1 MLKFNTQYDR
11 RAPIFQEP
19 GSAEK
24 LIYSPRYSDDGVLDL
39 IVTGKENLYEYIQSH
54 KESTDIHVL
63 LDRFANGEEDVL
75 QRMQGFYGDVTSMPK
90 TYAEVLNA
98 VIAGEETFARLP
110 IEVKNR
116 FNNSFSE
123 WLTAMDK
130 PDFAQRM
137 GIAPI
142 EQVTPQQVQD
152 FSSNLQP
159 SSPTSADVSAGSSS
173 SSSASAPPSSAAA
186 SSSAPN

>member
-1 MLKFNTQYDR
+1 MSKFDTQYDK
-11 RAPIFQEP
+11 RAPVFQEP
-19 GSAEK
+19 GSPVR
-24 LIYSPRYSDDGVLDL
+24 IVYSPRYSEDGVLDL
-39 IVTGKENLYEYIQSH
+39 VETGRENLYEYIQSH

-75 QRMQGFYGDVTSMPK
+75 QRIQGFYGDVTSMPK

-137 GIAPI
+137 GVSPVD
-142 EQVTPQQVQD
+142 QVTPQQVQD
-152 FSSNLQP
+152 FASTTNAD
-159 SSPTSADVSAGSSS
+159 TSLVNNAGGSDSGSSS
-173 SSSASAPPSSAAA
+173 SSGPADR
-186 SSSAPN
+186 

>member
-1 MLKFNTQYDR
+1 MFKFNTQFDR
-11 RAPIFQEP
+11 RAPVYQEP
-19 GSAEK
+19 GSPVR
-24 LIYSPRYSDDGVLDL
+24 IVYSPRYSDDGVLDL
-39 IVTGKENLYEYIQSH
+39 VETGRENLYEYIQSH

-63 LDRFANGEEDVL
+63 LDRFANGEDDVL

-137 GIAPI
+137 GIAPVD
-142 EQVTPQQVQD
+142 QVTPQQVQD
-152 FSSNLQP
+152 F
-159 SSPTSADVSAGSSS
+159 
-173 SSSASAPPSSAAA
+173 A
-186 SSSAPN
+186 SSTPAPAPAPAQSDVADSP